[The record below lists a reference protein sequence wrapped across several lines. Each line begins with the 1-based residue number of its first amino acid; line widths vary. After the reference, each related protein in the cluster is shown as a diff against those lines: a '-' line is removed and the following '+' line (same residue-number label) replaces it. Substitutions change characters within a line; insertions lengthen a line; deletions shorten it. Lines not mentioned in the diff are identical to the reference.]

1 MLLTYVNQICS
12 NDGFWKDGVNVV
24 HFLALLLTQVCF
36 IYFQVLSITT
46 LCPGIGFGL
55 ACDTLMSQVCEKC
68 PSSPFSPPPV
78 VGNWQSRS
86 LSHRLSAVRTCRGWE
101 WSFSAAFSSCSSSA
115 YPAGVSSL
123 TLRPFCYAWPRM
135 LTLHGKYQHH
145 NRTQDSLSSFLLRAK
160 INSCKIHFSVLSDIH
175 FFGFQNSPGVY

>member
-1 MLLTYVNQICS
+1 MFPWWFLKRWNQCSSLTMLLI
-12 NDGFWKDGVNVV
+12 
-24 HFLALLLTQVCF
+24 QVCF

-46 LCPGIGFGL
+46 ICPGIGFGL

-68 PSSPFSPPPV
+68 PSSPFPPPPV
-78 VGNWQSRS
+78 VGNWHSRS
-86 LSHRLSAVRTCRGWE
+86 LSRRLSAVRTCRGWE

-123 TLRPFCYAWPRM
+123 TLRPSCYAWPRM
-135 LTLHGKYQHH
+135 LKLHGKYQRH

-175 FFGFQNSPGVY
+175 FFGFQNSPGVH